1 MCIDTYHCTFMKGNA
16 LNGTGTISS
25 SLIDYSI
32 SISAIGLLSF
42 IPNKETIAAYLLQQF
57 SRGS

>member
-1 MCIDTYHCTFMKGNA
+1 MCIDTYHCAFMKGNA

-57 SRGS
+57 S